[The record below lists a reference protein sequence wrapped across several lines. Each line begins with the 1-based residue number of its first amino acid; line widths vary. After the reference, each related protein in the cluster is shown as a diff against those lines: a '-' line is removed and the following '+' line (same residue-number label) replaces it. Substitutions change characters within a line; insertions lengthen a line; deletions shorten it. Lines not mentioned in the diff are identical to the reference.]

1 MLNLIYYILLFFLLG
16 VPIGFFSASLNEIA
30 RTIEDYS
37 NPQNFVKELNWIYL
51 STENPMV
58 NFFDDLPFSY
68 FSLFS
73 PSTYLKGAMLRFQD
87 AYYGKPCKLQCAIL
101 VHNSETEINNQ
112 LSNYDVHKRGFIQ
125 ISPSKEGP
133 WTTVRLNYAAPAACW
148 RLGNAVVASE
158 ASVKDGNRYV
168 NIRSLVSV
176 RNNTDFVLDLCL
188 TSKVSLEKMNLL
200 KSSSN
205 SESIQTESYRIQTE
219 EFFETEKLTP
229 QIGWILCSGSSG
241 NRMSDGGK
249 SHQVNVS
256 NFSLSTGNCSLAAFV
271 LLIHPSCSFSLAMKL
286 QTDNFAH
293 D

>member
-1 MLNLIYYILLFFLLG
+1 M
-16 VPIGFFSASLNEIA
+16 
-30 RTIEDYS
+30 
-37 NPQNFVKELNWIYL
+37 IYL
-51 STENPMV
+51 
-58 NFFDDLPFSY
+58 FSC

-73 PSTYLKGAMLRFQD
+73 LSTYLNGVMLRFQD
-87 AYYGKPCKLQCAIL
+87 GKPCKLQCAIL
-101 VHNSETEINNQ
+101 VHNSEIESNNQ
-112 LSNYDVHKRGFIQ
+112 LSNYDVRKRGFIQ

-148 RLGNAVVASE
+148 RLGNSVVASE

-188 TSKVSLEKMNLL
+188 TSKVSSEKMNLL

-229 QIGWILCSGSSG
+229 EIGWVRCSGSSG
-241 NRMSDGGK
+241 NHISDGGK
-249 SHQVNVS
+249 SLQVNVS
-256 NFSLSTGNCSLAAFV
+256 NFSLSMRKCSLGAFV
-271 LLIHPSCSFSLAMKL
+271 LLIHLSCSFL
-286 QTDNFAH
+286 
-293 D
+293 